1 LNPSQ
6 DEKGGIMKKF
16 VGITLSVLMICGIV
30 SGCGGSKISETRP
43 IADVQNEA
51 KTMPVGQLSRM
62 VESYKTVIASKQA
75 QIETLKEKIKAMPIT
90 QLLSDEA
97 KALKE
102 DIAKVTG
109 SMQALNERMLVYVK
123 ELQAKQTAK

>member
-1 LNPSQ
+1 
-6 DEKGGIMKKF
+6 MKKF